1 MSRRH
6 RAEGLS
12 VKSERLLDELGVRR
26 AFEGGAALVPVGPTY
41 RLADDR
47 RARLAFS
54 RDEEGRV
61 CVGYAV
67 AAGPGWAQAE
77 AEVYSARALGYYQR
91 RLRRIGQA
99 EDPGRAG

>member
-1 MSRRH
+1 MSKRR
-6 RAEGLS
+6 RGEGLS

-26 AFEGGAALVPVGPTY
+26 AFERGAALVPAGPVY
-41 RLADDR
+41 RLNDDR

-54 RDEEGRV
+54 HDEQGRV

-67 AAGPGWAQAE
+67 DEEGHWAMAE

-91 RLRRIGQA
+91 RLRRVGQVEHA
-99 EDPGRAG
+99 DSRE